1 MAWEVEFSD
10 EFGEWWDGLTAAE
23 QKSIDFT
30 VGLLAEAGPTLRM
43 PHSSGARP
51 RNTRT
56 CVNCAF
62 NTKDGRIGF
71 FTHLILVVRPFC

>member
-10 EFGEWWDGLTAAE
+10 EFGEWWDGLTATE

-43 PHSSGARP
+43 PHSSGDRDLA
-51 RNTRT
+51 
-56 CVNCAF
+56 
-62 NTKDGRIGF
+62 
-71 FTHLILVVRPFC
+71 THAHA